1 MTYDVAIVGAGP
13 AGATLARLIGQ
24 RCRVLLVDKRQRDS
38 RSGDFTAAK
47 CCGGLLAP
55 DAQRMLSTLGLGL
68 PRDVLEEPQ
77 LFVVKAM
84 DLRQGTERYYQ
95 RHYINM
101 DRRKFDS
108 WLLSLVPPG
117 VEVRTNC
124 RFLSCERADNGLTLK
139 FTHDGAPCTERA
151 GILVGADGANSRV
164 RRQLLPTSPLPTR
177 YIAIQEQVERDHC
190 LPHFT
195 SLFDREITDY
205 YAWTIPKGNHRL
217 IGAALRPGPTA
228 AAKFERLKDKLRHCG
243 FKFGRTLNREGAF
256 IVRPTRRAHL
266 CTGLNEIALVGE
278 AAGWISPSSA
288 EGFSY
293 AFRSAL
299 LLDEA
304 LRAAPQDFQ
313 RHYHR
318 KAAALRRNILL
329 KSWKSRVV
337 FNPTLRKA
345 IMKSGIQSV
354 KVIEL

>member
-1 MTYDVAIVGAGP
+1 
-13 AGATLARLIGQ
+13 
-24 RCRVLLVDKRQRDS
+24 
-38 RSGDFTAAK
+38 
-47 CCGGLLAP
+47 
-55 DAQRMLSTLGLGL
+55 MLSTLALGL
-68 PRDVLEEPQ
+68 PRGVLEEPQ
-77 LFVVKAM
+77 LFAVKAI

-108 WLLSLVPPG
+108 WLLSLVPSS

-124 RFLSCERADNGLTLK
+124 RFVSYDCQDAGFTLQ
-139 FTHDGAPCTERA
+139 FTHDGAPITERA
-151 GILVGADGANSRV
+151 RILIGADGANSRV
-164 RRQLLPTSPLPTR
+164 RRQLRPTSPLPTR
-177 YIAIQEQVERDHC
+177 YIAIQEWVERDHC
-190 LPHFT
+190 LPYFT

-205 YAWTIPKGNHRL
+205 YAWTIPKQNHRL

-228 AAKFERLKDKLRHCG
+228 PAKFELLKDKLRRCG
-243 FKFGRTLNREGAF
+243 LEFGRTLHREGAF
-256 IVRPTRRAHL
+256 IVRPTTRVDL
-266 CTGLNEIALVGE
+266 CTGAKGIALLGE

-304 LRAAPQDFQ
+304 LRAAPKDFEK
-313 RHYHR
+313 HYHR
-318 KAAALRRNILL
+318 KTAALRRNILL
-329 KSWKSRVV
+329 KNWKSRVV

-354 KVIEL
+354 KVIEP